1 MGLRPIII
9 LQGFKLQ
16 LSYQLQIWNK
26 HPVGVRFQIFTGINI
41 VSKQKVKQIIITP
54 IRFLP
59 FDSCEIIDFIN
70 KHKDDNIILYN
81 GRRV

>member
-1 MGLRPIII
+1 MNVFSFSSIEL
-9 LQGFKLQ
+9 K
-16 LSYQLQIWNK
+16 NK
-26 HPVGVRFQIFTGINI
+26 INVFGKKWIINI
-41 VSKQKVKQIIITP
+41 ESKQKVKQIIITP
-54 IRFLP
+54 IRFLS